1 MAAMSASAIAVV
13 LALQVCSSCFIGSGR
28 AEVLSAPCTAP
39 GEQVDVTTFFSPDH
53 SIKPYVDTIG
63 SASTSVD
70 MILQGQVTSYTN
82 QCTHNNHV
90 NGCIDVCIKCLL

>member
-1 MAAMSASAIAVV
+1 MAAMSVSTIVVV
-13 LALQVCSSCFIGSGR
+13 LALYACGSFFIERGR
-28 AEVLSAPCTAP
+28 AEVLSAPCTTP

-70 MILQGQVTSYTN
+70 MILQG
-82 QCTHNNHV
+82 
-90 NGCIDVCIKCLL
+90 